1 MHFALSSRSRARGF
15 TLIEMMTAIVVLAV
29 ILAIAVPNLAGFVR
43 TSRVRGAQS
52 ELISSL
58 MLARS
63 EAAKRGVTVSVGASA
78 PVAGSEFSAGWTVW
92 IDANAD
98 GAVNSGETVI
108 RQYPDISSAVVI
120 RSRVGATSTSSV
132 SFASTGFL
140 TPASTVSFSV
150 CGKNDTTNGYDVELQ
165 PVGLADLNDHAQ
177 CPPP

>member
-1 MHFALSSRSRARGF
+1 MHFGLPSRSQARGF
-15 TLIEMMTAIVVLAV
+15 TLIEMMTSIVVLAV

-98 GAVNSGETVI
+98 GAVNAGETVI
-108 RQYPDISSAVVI
+108 RQYPDISTAVVI
-120 RSRVGATSTSSV
+120 SSSAGATPV

-140 TPASTVSFSV
+140 TPASTVNFKV
-150 CGKNDTTNGYDVELQ
+150 CGKSDTTKGYAVALQ
-165 PVGLADLNDHAQ
+165 PVGLADLNDQAT
-177 CPPP
+177 CP

>member
-1 MHFALSSRSRARGF
+1 MTFAPSARTLARGF
-15 TLIEMMTAIVVLAV
+15 TLIEMMTSIVVLAV

-43 TSRVRGAQS
+43 RSRVRGAQS

-92 IDANAD
+92 IDTNAD
-98 GAVNSGETVI
+98 GAVNAGETVI

-120 RSRVGATSTSSV
+120 SSSAGATPV

-140 TPASTVSFSV
+140 TPANTVNFKV
-150 CGKNDTTNGYDVELQ
+150 CGKSDTTKGYAVALQ
-165 PVGLADLNDHAQ
+165 PVGLADLNDQAT
-177 CPPP
+177 CP